1 MDAQRWL
8 SRFRIELTRHRLPP
22 HYVERLAQEL
32 SDHIHDFMEDRMST
46 DAKNLPGLSR
56 HLGAP
61 SRVATEAAMEYRR
74 GRFAARHPIL
84 MFVLT
89 PILTL
94 PVLWATYVIAIL
106 LVARILGLES
116 GTLTSTGP
124 VADWASATMPFLI
137 VGLLL
142 MPSALCAALYCRLA
156 DRAALSWKW
165 PLTAGTLIAVLG
177 GLAVTNI
184 VLPRGSIKGT
194 VTFGFGLSSHP
205 SASQVLQFLLP
216 MVIVGW
222 TIWRRHGRSWTAP
235 LGKQVMSAGS

>member
-1 MDAQRWL
+1 
-8 SRFRIELTRHRLPP
+8 
-22 HYVERLAQEL
+22 
-32 SDHIHDFMEDRMST
+32 
-46 DAKNLPGLSR
+46 LSR